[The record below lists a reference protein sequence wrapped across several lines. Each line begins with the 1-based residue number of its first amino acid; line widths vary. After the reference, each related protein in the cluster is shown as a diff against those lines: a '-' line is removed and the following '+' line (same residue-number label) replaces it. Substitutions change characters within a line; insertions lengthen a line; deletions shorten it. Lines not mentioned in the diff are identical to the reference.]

1 MEVKTGGAEV
11 FDSTLFC
18 VLCCPEDEELALGLW
33 LVLVLVF
40 VLGLEAEGSVP
51 LVALEDVGA
60 AVPAEGAVSF

>member
-18 VLCCPEDEELALGLW
+18 VLCCPEDEGLVLGLW
-33 LVLVLVF
+33 LVL